1 MICVQSM
8 PCHVDCT
15 SHLTSNSLHFYFV
28 TITDY
33 YEDDDVDGGGG
44 GRSE

>member
-1 MICVQSM
+1 MYDLCPIHALSCG
-8 PCHVDCT
+8 
-15 SHLTSNSLHFYFV
+15 LYITSNSLHFYFV